1 MKLVTVY
8 RVDYVRKTRVPIGWV
23 EERRRSD
30 RGSNLLGLIRLARSI
45 YGTGD
50 EDSIYITVDGKQAR
64 RPWTTRRPSG
74 AAATGTG
81 SAAAGRSNTS
91 IRD

>member
-23 EERRRSD
+23 AERRRKD
-30 RGSNLLGLIRLARSI
+30 RGNNLLGLIRLARST

-50 EDSIYITVDGKQAR
+50 EDSIYITVDGGEAR
-64 RPWTTRRPSG
+64 RPWATRHLSG
-74 AAATGTG
+74 AATTGTG
-81 SAAAGRSNTS
+81 VAAAGRSNTS